1 MATQRWTDEMLDS
14 LASSVGGLR
23 ESVGELRVSVGELRV
38 SVGELR
44 VSVGELR
51 ESVGELRYDVDE
63 LRGTVDGVRITTQA
77 LLQLAAQHQE
87 RTQRHDQEMELMKQ
101 RQAESD
107 ERFNTLLAEVRY
119 LIRRWD
125 RPEQS

>member
-14 LASSVGGLR
+14 LASSVGELR
-23 ESVGELRVSVGELRV
+23 ESMGELRYDVDELRI
-38 SVGELR
+38 
-44 VSVGELR
+44 SVGELR

-125 RPEQS
+125 KPEQS

>member
-14 LASSVGGLR
+14 LASSVGELR
-23 ESVGELRVSVGELRV
+23 ESMGELRYDVDELRI
-38 SVGELR
+38 
-44 VSVGELR
+44 SVGELR

>member
-1 MATQRWTDEMLDS
+1 MATQRWTDEMLDN

-23 ESVGELRVSVGELRV
+23 ESVGELRV

-125 RPEQS
+125 KPEQS

>member
-1 MATQRWTDEMLDS
+1 MATQRWTDEMLDN

-23 ESVGELRVSVGELRV
+23 ESMGELRYDVD
-38 SVGELR
+38 ELR

-51 ESVGELRYDVDE
+51 ESVGELRYGVDE
-63 LRGTVDGVRITTQA
+63 LRGTVDGVRITAQA

>member
-1 MATQRWTDEMLDS
+1 MATQRWTDEMLDN

-23 ESVGELRVSVGELRV
+23 ESMGELRYDVD
-38 SVGELR
+38 ELR

-51 ESVGELRYDVDE
+51 ESVGELRYGVDE